1 MSSPFINTSRAR
13 FMALMYPKE
22 GITFE
27 EFDAYWLQEHSKI
40 FMSLDIVQ
48 KNLTRYEQVRSD
60 HTLGHLVKQSDSS
73 AM

>member
-1 MSSPFINTSRAR
+1 
-13 FMALMYPKE
+13 MALMYPQE

-27 EFDAYWLQEHSKI
+27 QFDAYWLHEHSKI

-60 HTLGHLVKQSDSS
+60 HTLGHLVNH
-73 AM
+73 